1 MTDMKRKTITDG
13 LTVSGQLRPED
24 LGELMACGVTTIVN
38 NRPDKEEAEQPLS
51 ADLHR
56 AARDLGL
63 DYHHIPVTPGAPDPS
78 DGQRMAQ
85 IVAEAKGNVHAFCR
99 TGNRSS
105 QLFALGQG

>member
-1 MTDMKRKTITDG
+1 MKRKTITDG
-13 LTVSGQLRPED
+13 LTVSGQVRPED

-38 NRPDKEEAEQPLS
+38 NRPDNEEAGQPLC
-51 ADLHR
+51 

-63 DYHHIPVTPGAPDPS
+63 DYHYIPVTPESPDPS

-85 IVAEAKGNVHAFCR
+85 IVAEADGHVHAFCR

-105 QLFALGQG
+105 QLYALGQD

>member
-1 MTDMKRKTITDG
+1 MKRKTITDG
-13 LTVSGQLRPED
+13 LTVSGQVRPED

-38 NRPDKEEAEQPLS
+38 NRPDNEEAGQPLS
-51 ADLHR
+51 ADLER

-63 DYHHIPVTPGAPDPS
+63 DYHYIPVTPGSPVPS

-85 IVAEAKGNVHAFCR
+85 IVAEADGHVHAFCR

-105 QLFALGQG
+105 QLYALGQD